1 MLFGKQAKAAKQL
14 DEKLER
20 IQMNFEN
27 NYKDAAQINLREF
40 EALLTA
46 LSEEGK
52 LSERQKDYYEGRLGD
67 YRARMR
73 NFTHKDQKAS
83 WD

>member
-1 MLFGKQAKAAKQL
+1 MLFGKQAKAARQL

-27 NYKDAAQINLREF
+27 NYKDAAQINLKEF
-40 EALLTA
+40 EALFNT

-52 LSERQKDYYEGRLGD
+52 LSDRQREYYGGKLAD
-67 YRARMR
+67 YRARMK
-73 NFTHKDQKAS
+73 NFTHKDQKAT